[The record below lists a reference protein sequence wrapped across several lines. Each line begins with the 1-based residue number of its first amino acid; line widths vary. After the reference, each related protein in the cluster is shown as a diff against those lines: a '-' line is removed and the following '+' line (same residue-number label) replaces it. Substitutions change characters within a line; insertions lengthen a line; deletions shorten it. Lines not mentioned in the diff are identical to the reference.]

1 MAMLEVHDGHG
12 GVKRVPVARNQTI
25 LFGSSPQCD
34 IVLDDPEV
42 LPFHGRLRWR
52 RDKMKVDASPQA
64 EFIELNGR
72 KMATATFRQGDEL
85 QLGSCRIFLIS
96 AGIEV
101 PPKPESPPLDDEP
114 TRVQLPPVLAPA
126 PRPASRP
133 PGQAELAAVEAPLIA
148 EDFAL
153 EPEPELLD
161 VEIVDDEDDEPPAE
175 PPPLAPVS
183 RPQQAAPVR
192 PAPLPR
198 SWRSRSKSL
207 EGGLESDPLFPPVT
221 PRARPPQR
229 PSLGWGGLVRAL
241 RSQDMPPGEE
251 RIFTSPLVVTLL
263 IALVFLL
270 LASGSLWGI
279 IQRTIA
285 TRLYNQAVDNLN
297 DGDYRNA
304 LLRYD
309 EFLSR
314 YPGDARA
321 SKAKVLRAVANIR
334 QFTATTGASWTDA
347 LAAER
352 EMVRLV
358 SREPAYRDSSTE
370 LAELVLQTALG
381 LADRARNSA
390 DAATLAD
397 AEAAVA
403 LHAKVSGKPA
413 ATLLARSRVPARL
426 AEARAAVRKAATR
439 AQALAAMDAAIKGG
453 SSAGVYAARDALV
466 GRYADLAED
475 RALIARMREANEL
488 IRRAVRID
496 TSGRPAETEP
506 QADPLG
512 PATSLV
518 LRTAGLAPAPPARR
532 SAVVHALADGFAYGL
547 SASDGAPLWQLPVG
561 LSAPFPPQAI
571 TGSPAA
577 LLVDARFDAL
587 VKVNAGTGS
596 LLWRQ
601 ALAEPVSDPPLVL
614 GNQVIQPT
622 PGGKLHLIDLESG
635 TLRATVDLGLPLGRT
650 PANDETGQFLYV
662 LAEKDC
668 LFVLRRDPLSCVA
681 VEYLGHAPGSV
692 LAPPARLGRYLLVAE
707 NNTLRDSR
715 WRVFV
720 IDEEGTR
727 VHPVQQIEVPGW
739 TWSMPAS
746 SGSVLW
752 ATGDRASATPYAV
765 GTYDQKAPLRPLAR
779 LDADVS
785 ASGPAFAIA
794 PTERELLVGSGRS
807 ARLVLDAENGKLA
820 AAWTLA
826 EAGPALAPPQL
837 AGDLLVLTQQATESA
852 GVGLWGVE
860 PSSGSVRWRTI
871 LGAPWRVAP
880 TTGARGDAL
889 VTLGEDGRPL
899 ELTPERLV
907 AGGFLEVP
915 LPKPGGTRLPPGP
928 LARLES
934 PGSDLTVLVPA
945 GSAGYLLVRVG
956 GADLRRLELPAPL
969 DAAPLFWGG
978 DLLVPG
984 AGGRVDLLDPRTGE
998 ARAEPYIEPFD
1009 RAHPVRWHAPVALG
1023 SDAVALADRSG
1034 RVRRLTRSAAPRP
1047 RFQVSAETSL
1057 GSELMSDPLGLASAV
1072 ILVTADDRIR
1082 ALAARDLSPIG
1093 AWDLEAP
1100 LGSPPTNVAGRGFLA
1115 DVAGNVIALGPDG
1128 QRLWTINLRAGAAAG
1143 PPAVIGDSAWFL
1155 TRTGA
1160 LERHA
1165 LADGA
1170 LSDRLE
1176 LDILPVGDLQ
1186 TIDSRLVVPVG
1197 LGTLRTLKG
1206 EP

>member
-1 MAMLEVHDGHG
+1 MAMLEIHDGHG
-12 GVKRVPVARNQTI
+12 GVQRVPVARNQTV

-34 IVLDDPEV
+34 LVLDDPEV
-42 LPFHGRLRWR
+42 MPFHGRLRWR
-52 RDKMKVDASPQA
+52 RDQMKVDASPQA

-72 KMATATFRQGDEL
+72 KITTASFRQGDEL

-101 PPKPESPPLDDEP
+101 PPQRESPRPGGDTP
-114 TRVQLPPVLAPA
+114 RVQPPPAPA
-126 PRPASRP
+126 PPPRP
-133 PGQAELAAVEAPLIA
+133 PARAEPAGVEAPLIA

-153 EPEPELLD
+153 EPEEELLD
-161 VEIVDDEDDEPPAE
+161 VEIAEEDEPPAE
-175 PPPLAPVS
+175 PLRLAPIP
-183 RPQQAAPVR
+183 RLREEEAPVR

-198 SWRSRSKSL
+198 TWRRGRTKPDDSGHQERPEVAPELVL
-207 EGGLESDPLFPPVT
+207 ELP
-221 PRARPPQR
+221 RPPR
-229 PSLGWGGLVRAL
+229 PQPPAMGWGGLVRAL
-241 RSQDMPPGEE
+241 RSQDLPPGEE
-251 RIFTSPLVVTLL
+251 RIFSSPLVVTLL

-285 TRLYNQAVDNLN
+285 TRLYNQAADNLN

-321 SKAKVLRAVANIR
+321 SKAKVLRALANIR

-347 LAAER
+347 LEAER
-352 EMVRLV
+352 DMVRTV
-358 SREPAYRDSSTE
+358 SREPSYRDSSTE

-381 LADRARNSA
+381 LADRARSSA
-390 DAATLAD
+390 DARALAE

-413 ATLLARSRVPARL
+413 AALLARSRVPARL
-426 AEARAAVRKAATR
+426 AEAKAAVRKAATR

-453 SSAGVYAARDALV
+453 SSAGVYAARDALI

-475 RALIARMREANEL
+475 RALIARMQKANEL

-496 TSGRPAETEP
+496 LSGRPAETEP

-518 LRTAGLAPAPPARR
+518 LRTTGSAPATPAGRT
-532 SAVVHALADGFAYGL
+532 AVVHALADGFAYGL
-547 SASDGAPLWQLPVG
+547 SATNGAPLWQLPVG
-561 LSAPFPPQAI
+561 LSAPFPPQPIA
-571 TGSPAA
+571 GSPAA
-577 LLVDARFDAL
+577 LLFDARFDAV
-587 VKVNAGTGS
+587 VKVTAGTGA
-596 LLWRQ
+596 LVWRQ
-601 ALAEPVSDPPLVL
+601 ALDEPVSDPPLVL

-635 TLRATVDLGLPLGRT
+635 ALRATVNLGLPLGRT
-650 PANDETGQFLYV
+650 PASDETGQFLYV
-662 LAEKDC
+662 LADKDC

-681 VEYLGHAPGSV
+681 VEYLGHAAGSV
-692 LAPPARLGRYLLVAE
+692 LAPPARLGRYLVVAE
-707 NNTLRDSR
+707 NKTLNDSR

-720 IDEEGTR
+720 IDEDGTKLR
-727 VHPVQQIEVPGW
+727 PVQQVEVPGW
-739 TWSMPAS
+739 TWSTPAS

-752 ATGDRASATPYAV
+752 ATGDRANATAYAV
-765 GTYDQKAPLRPLAR
+765 GTYDQRAPLRPLAR
-779 LDADVS
+779 LDADVN

-794 PTERELLVGSGRS
+794 PTERELLIGSGRS
-807 ARLVLDAENGKLA
+807 SRLVLDAENGKVA

-837 AGDLLVLTQQATESA
+837 AGDLLVLTQQATESP
-852 GVGLWGVE
+852 GVALWGVE
-860 PSSGSVRWRTI
+860 PGSGSVRWRTV

-880 TTGARGDAL
+880 APGARGDAL
-889 VTLGEDGRPL
+889 VTLGEDGRALALAPDR
-899 ELTPERLV
+899 LT
-907 AGGFLEVP
+907 AGGFVEVP
-915 LPKPGGTRLPPGP
+915 LPKPGGTKLPPGP
-928 LARLES
+928 LVRLES
-934 PGSDLTVLVPA
+934 AGSDLTVLVPT
-945 GSAGYLLVRVG
+945 GPTDHILVRAG
-956 GADLRRLELPAPL
+956 GADIRRLDLPAPL
-969 DAAPLFWGG
+969 DAAPLFWGS

-984 AGGRVDLLDPRTGE
+984 AGGRVDLLDPKTGE

-1009 RAHPVRWHAPVALG
+1009 RAHPIQWHAPVALDG
-1023 SDAVALADRSG
+1023 DAVALADRSG
-1034 RVRRLTRSAAPRP
+1034 RVRRLTRSAGPRP
-1047 RFQVSAETSL
+1047 RLQVSVETSL

-1072 ILVTADDRIR
+1072 ILVTAEGRVR

-1100 LGSPPTNVAGRGFLA
+1100 LGAPPANIAGRGFLA
-1115 DVAGNVIALGPDG
+1115 DVAGNVLALGPDG
-1128 QRLWTINLRAGAAAG
+1128 QRLWSINLRAGAAAG
-1143 PPAVIGDSAWFL
+1143 PPAVAGDSAWFL

-1170 LSDRLE
+1170 LLDHLE
-1176 LDILPVGDLQ
+1176 LDLLPVGDLQ
-1186 TIDSRLVVPVG
+1186 SIDSRLVVPVG
-1197 LGTLRTLKG
+1197 FGTLRTLKSD
-1206 EP
+1206 P